1 MNVSDRPSGPA
12 SDDTLSF
19 DDGVEDLTDMIGPDT
34 DPDDSEEVDTGEIDD
49 EIVDDE
55 PKGDESEDDSEVEP
69 EELAFASDDQKVKM
83 ADGREITVAQLRGY
97 ADERVKDFQREFTR
111 GQQELAEQRKR
122 VDDAA
127 QTIAQN
133 RDFLLAVYNQI
144 MPQAPDPSEL
154 NDDPIGYMQRKAD
167 YDQRMQQFQ
176 YLRQMQEHSQQQ
188 MQHETEQQ
196 TQQRLLQERQALV
209 RAMPELQD
217 QAKFAAFRNDLV
229 ENASQYGVSEDE
241 ISSVSDH
248 RQLLI
253 LKDAIAYRKLKASAS
268 EKARAATEGKPKL
281 IQGSRRM
288 DPKAKTSREK
298 AIRDKRLQQT
308 GDFDAGVAALMNLDL

>member
-1 MNVSDRPSGPA
+1 MNVSDRPESPA
-12 SDDTLSF
+12 SDDLSF
-19 DDGVEDLTDMIGPDT
+19 DDGVEDLTGLLGPEE
-34 DPDDSEEVDTGEIDD
+34 DPDEPEGEPAEGEDEILDDEAEGDEIDD
-49 EIVDDE
+49 A
-55 PKGDESEDDSEVEP
+55 GEDDAP
-69 EELAFASDDQKVKM
+69 EEPAFAADDLKVKM
-83 ADGREITVAQLRGY
+83 ADGREITVAQLRGF
-97 ADERVKDFQREFTR
+97 ADERAKEFQREFTR
-111 GQQELAEQRKR
+111 GQQELSEQRRR
-122 VDDAA
+122 VDEAA

-188 MQHETEQQ
+188 MQQETAQQ
-196 TQQRLLQERQALV
+196 AQERLSQERQALV

-229 ENASQYGVSEDE
+229 ENASYYGVSEDE

-253 LKDAIAYRKLKASAS
+253 LKDAIAYRKLKASAAQ
-268 EKARAATEGKPKL
+268 KAKTATDGKPKL